1 MNRPASELA
10 EFAPAQRSVLPT
22 IGGKYFALAVLFSMN
37 LLNYVD
43 RYSFIAAATHIQP
56 ELKIDDYWFGW
67 VAASFMI
74 AYTIISPLMGWMG
87 DRYSRKILLAG
98 GVGLW
103 SLATVGTAFSSD
115 YRHLFFWRA
124 LLGIGE
130 ASYGVIAPT
139 LLSDLFPVKERG
151 RAMGFYYLALPV
163 GTALGYV
170 LGGTIADAMGWR
182 SVFFVVGVPGLLAAA
197 AGLVIS
203 DPGRGASEG
212 KAAAGKASRPGLA
225 EYLELFRTKS
235 FLYNTAGMAAVTF
248 ATGAYGAWGLIFY
261 ERVHHLSSSQA
272 GSTIG
277 GLLVVASLI
286 GIALGTFIADWL
298 YKFTKRAYLLL
309 AAVAVLVAIPLGAT
323 GILEPVYKT
332 SLFFLFG
339 ASVVIAM
346 VLGPCNTITANV
358 VPANR
363 RAVSYAAFIFL
374 IHLFGDISS
383 LVLLGWISDL
393 FGRPD
398 VAASPIGRFF
408 ASIGATPVD
417 DTNLT
422 VAMLSVVP
430 ALAVAGVFFLI
441 GARYLP
447 ADQERVRAASKEGG
461 GGPEFFHH

>member
-1 MNRPASELA
+1 
-10 EFAPAQRSVLPT
+10 
-22 IGGKYFALAVLFSMN
+22 
-37 LLNYVD
+37 
-43 RYSFIAAATHIQP
+43 
-56 ELKIDDYWFGW
+56 
-67 VAASFMI
+67 
-74 AYTIISPLMGWMG
+74 
-87 DRYSRKILLAG
+87 
-98 GVGLW
+98 
-103 SLATVGTAFSSD
+103 
-115 YRHLFFWRA
+115 
-124 LLGIGE
+124 
-130 ASYGVIAPT
+130 
-139 LLSDLFPVKERG
+139 
-151 RAMGFYYLALPV
+151 
-163 GTALGYV
+163 
-170 LGGTIADAMGWR
+170 
-182 SVFFVVGVPGLLAAA
+182 
-197 AGLVIS
+197 
-203 DPGRGASEG
+203 
-212 KAAAGKASRPGLA
+212 
-225 EYLELFRTKS
+225 
-235 FLYNTAGMAAVTF
+235 VTF

-339 ASVVIAM
+339 ASVLIAM